1 MSSNSPT
8 NPDNQEIDLAQVSR
22 KLSHAYENFLSWI
35 FRGLLF
41 LKRNIVI
48 LIVLFILGV
57 GLGFY
62 LDRNTT
68 VYNHE
73 VIVKPNFGST
83 DYTYAKV
90 NLINSKI
97 KEGDFEFLN
106 QIGIK
111 KSAML
116 SKIEIEPISD
126 IYEFVNSKE
135 QNLELVRLMAESS
148 DLNKIMNDETT
159 SKNYA
164 NHKIILTTNKEIS
177 RSEIIEPILDYLNKS
192 ELYTKIQTTILENI
206 RSKIESNKV
215 TINQIDNL
223 LADFSTASK
232 GNSKSGNLVYY
243 NENTQ
248 LNDVLKTKNELV
260 LDQGNRMLELVF
272 SDKIVK
278 ESSEVINIKNNQSL
292 NGKLKFIFPIVFL
305 SIFFGIVLIRG
316 FYKSQMAKM
325 KDTI

>member
-8 NPDNQEIDLAQVSR
+8 NPDNQEIDLSQVSR
-22 KLSHAYENFLSWI
+22 KLGQAYENFLSWV
-35 FRGLLF
+35 FRGFLF
-41 LKRNIVI
+41 LKRNIII
-48 LIVLFILGV
+48 LAVLFIVGV

-73 VIVKPNFGST
+73 VIIKPNFGST

-97 KEGDFEFLN
+97 KEGDVKFLN

-116 SKIEIEPISD
+116 SRIEIEPISD

-159 SKNYA
+159 SKNYS
-164 NHKIILTTNKEIS
+164 NHKIILTTNKEIN

-192 ELYTKIQTTILENI
+192 ELYSKIQTTIIENL
-206 RSKIESNKV
+206 RTKIESNKI

-223 LADFSTASK
+223 LADFSAASK

-260 LDQGNRMLELVF
+260 LDQGNKMLELVF

-278 ESSEVINIKNNQSL
+278 ESSEVLNIKNNQSL

-305 SIFFGIVLIRG
+305 CIFFGIVIVRG
-316 FYKSQMAKM
+316 FYRSQMAKM

>member
-8 NPDNQEIDLAQVSR
+8 NPDNQEIDLTQVSK
-22 KLSHAYENFLSWI
+22 KLGNVYQNFL
-35 FRGLLF
+35 FLVFKGLLF
-41 LKRNIVI
+41 LKRNIII
-48 LIVLFILGV
+48 LAVLFIVGV

-73 VIVKPNFGST
+73 IIIKPNFGST
-83 DYTYAKV
+83 DYAYAKV

-111 KSAML
+111 KSAKL
-116 SKIEIEPISD
+116 SKIEIEPIPD

-148 DLNKIMNDETT
+148 DLSKIINDETT

-177 RSEIIEPILDYLNKS
+177 RSEIIEPVLDYLNKS
-192 ELYTKIQTTILENI
+192 ELYSKIQNTIIENL
-206 RSKIESNKV
+206 RSKIESNKI

-260 LDQGNRMLELVF
+260 IDQGNKMLELVF

-278 ESSEVINIKNNQSL
+278 ESSEVLNIKNNQSL
-292 NGKLKFIFPIVFL
+292 NGKMKFIIPILFL
-305 SIFFGIVLIRG
+305 CIFFGILLVRG
-316 FYKSQMAKM
+316 FYKSQMEKM
-325 KDTI
+325 KATF